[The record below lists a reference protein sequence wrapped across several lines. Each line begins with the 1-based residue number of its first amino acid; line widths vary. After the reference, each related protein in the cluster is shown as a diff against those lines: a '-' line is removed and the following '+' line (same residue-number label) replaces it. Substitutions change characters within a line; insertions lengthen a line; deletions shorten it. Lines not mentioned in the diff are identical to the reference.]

1 MAEYHTAIVERAR
14 GEQRGASRRFGS
26 RSFLR
31 PMPLLTRS
39 PRSLASLTLS
49 SFVLKY
55 SPTSSN
61 DASAQLA
68 GQSEPTSTEGAAR
81 HFKEAGVDEEE
92 RGAARAEGAPAA
104 LLARA
109 RGAGRTDVRQ
119 RAEDISRGC
128 VVLRVSVRGG
138 TGVARERRRCRR

>member
-1 MAEYHTAIVERAR
+1 MSMRHQEKNRDKRRSARGGLSHTAIELRAR
-14 GEQRGASRRFGS
+14 VEQKLRLLACFVFNASLCS
-26 RSFLR
+26 LSLS
-31 PMPLLTRS
+31 PLS
-39 PRSLASLTLS
+39 PLSLTLS

-81 HFKEAGVDEEE
+81 HFEEE
-92 RGAARAEGAPAA
+92 EAEERCAAKRAATAA
-104 LLARA
+104 ALLSLLLARA

-119 RAEDISRGC
+119 RAEDISSG
-128 VVLRVSVRGG
+128 
-138 TGVARERRRCRR
+138 A